1 MFYFL
6 LAKLFLPCILLC
18 CLFLLC
24 FVACGSEIQ
33 TNVVASSS
41 ETKVGFSANQTA
53 VVDIATPNS
62 YGLSYNQYQNFDV
75 GSSGLILNNFA
86 GNSADVVQTQLAGF
100 VNVNNNL
107 QPNNEAKIIVNEVI
121 SPNPSRLAGYLEV
134 AGKKAE
140 VIIANPYGI
149 NFSSAGFINTNKMT
163 AVVGSL
169 VNNGGFDGE
178 NWKFNLSQQ
187 QNGQNF
193 LPSLVIEK
201 NGIDLESVDISNFV
215 ANQIVVNGN
224 IYAGENEVWLQTG
237 NNLYEKQSQQANSA
251 DGQQN
256 QEQQI
261 AIDVANFAQIQ
272 AGNIYLIA
280 TQSNAQINQLGS
292 LLAEKE
298 VALYADRVVN
308 NNIVA
313 DAGNI
318 QITAKN
324 LQQFGFLYAKNQSIN
339 VALQNLDNQGSII
352 AKTQANL
359 DVDNVLNNADLAQ
372 IFAKDL
378 VLNAANLE
386 NFGNISASQN
396 LYSKAIKINNRNN
409 ILAEQNMFLQVDDF
423 ANFGNVVAK
432 NNLDIVAKNLLNQ
445 QNITAKNGSLLA
457 NKLDNQQNIVSAE
470 NLKIVADNIK
480 NNNLLSAKQLAI
492 ATQNIVNSANLQ
504 AIDLLDIN
512 FDSTFSAQLHGDI
525 SSAGSIIIKS
535 QNGLINN
542 AKIFANNNINLVANG
557 NLLNNG
563 SIVGDNLAIEIAGNF
578 INNQEISLN
587 NNLTIKAN
595 SVENQQKI
603 LVTSANLTAKNLVNY
618 ANLLVANNLTVNG
631 DSFVNQQVLEVGK
644 DANFWLSNSFVNKP
658 NSLFYAGGNINLFV
672 ANLLQNQDNA
682 IIYANGN
689 LVIQKDVNKKNLSL
703 LENVFATLEA
713 GQNISV
719 YADRVNN
726 RGIDY
731 DADPNGFYGYN
742 VLYQV
747 PQNARGNGFM
757 ALMFQ
762 DIAVGTLRTK
772 WAKITAGANLS
783 INNATINNFGS
794 SISAKNNIVFNN
806 SSFNNQ
812 TSSVMANNLKST
824 YGKYWYTK
832 SCKMGRWNCKTYYN
846 QADQTAFSSVLV
858 LSKDVANLKAGNNIV
873 INNAGYVNNGYLNN
887 SVGLKPVLSSANNGK
902 IAINNNSSQLDLSLF
917 AESPFFIK
925 HINNNR
931 PLLETRLQFIDKE
944 QFVISDYFYQKL
956 GITRPVAVL
965 ENNLPKDDVLSIIGD
980 GFAQNQLIIAQ
991 LQDLLPNTENQQYTN
1006 DNYQQIIATLVD
1018 NAKIEAEKLN
1028 LQPNQPLNNQQ
1039 ISNLTRD
1046 ILWFEPKMVQQ
1057 QKYLTPV
1064 IYLANYQE
1072 TDSANSLIFAG
1083 NNIEIQT
1090 QQDLLNFGNI
1100 TANNISMVSANNIEN
1115 KPLAKIMAKQ
1125 DAVLLASNN
1134 IINSAFIFANNNLT
1148 VKAKNIVNASIVNT
1162 NQQNLLQN
1170 QFYVNQATEKLE
1182 TFSSIVD
1189 VATMLGK
1196 NINLEAENNI
1206 TNLSAN
1212 ISADQNLLM
1221 QGNNIEIGT
1230 LNLVNSQTYKTGS
1243 GNNYMQKTITESR
1256 NVASNISTS
1265 ENMQIVANNDFML
1278 LGSNIEAKKDLNISA
1293 ENTINISAV
1302 ADYTNINIS
1311 GKQYSEWLKKRF
1323 FSNHDIIVNKSA
1335 NLSANNISLSSGD
1348 NSYVVASNVNAVN
1361 DLQISAGNGN
1371 NSADLYLLNGIDID
1385 SLYTQNTQIKYGFS
1399 LKNSATTA
1407 VATSAVVGT
1416 TATGGLGSPIA
1427 LSAVVLASLLGS
1439 VNKQKSISTSLNY
1452 QEKAIASNLNF
1463 GNNLS
1468 LFASNKI
1475 SISSSNLNFSASK
1488 PENFANVMIVAKNLN
1503 IVDVKQTNIN
1513 AITLQE
1519 HDNYWQKNG
1528 SYGEINQQIAEG
1540 NINISNLQ
1548 QAKLNVNNIENIF
1561 ANHNDF
1567 YDFLTKNHT
1576 TKIDNEKTVINSTN
1590 RSLTDAGAMLV
1601 AITSA
1606 AVTANVFSSF
1616 VAPSA
1621 TATSSAVTTTS
1632 YAGMLSNYFAIESA
1646 KQGAIIA
1653 SASAFNSGASVSLIN
1668 NEGNFDNT
1676 WQDINSKQFVQNLAI
1691 ATISGGLSAGFS
1703 AKLLSQNLAIQ
1714 NTQNIENV
1722 FTKAA
1727 INTAST
1733 SLSFALVEQKNP
1745 LNILKQVSKQEAV
1758 FALANLGATEIGNL
1772 AHPHNRV
1779 NQAPINSDMQLALHG
1794 ALGCSAMVAL
1804 NASCLGGVASGV
1816 LGEVVAENAY
1826 KNGISSQGAVDLSG
1840 LASVV
1845 AINNVDNKNLILVDR
1860 IAKNSASNNAVK
1872 VWLHNVAFGNY
1883 HLSIKLE
1890 PENQAKYANDARFQ
1904 NIDSDNK
1911 RFATIGAGPDNL
1923 DILKIPSD
1931 WLGNLNAGETVLGVL
1946 DGINRARDIDIT
1958 NKVWESENLVPK
1970 ELDDFYINKLFA
1982 LNAGYN
1988 NKVGYELF
1996 PDKRDENYNSN
2007 SYVTGLLIK
2016 ANLKTN
2022 ILPMEPVI
2030 ITAEEL
2036 QDYGDNFPLKPRF
2049 YFMISKYNTPGYKKP
2064 LTSNYFNPLYLNS
2077 SIDNNI
2083 INEKYVSHL

>member
-6 LAKLFLPCILLC
+6 LARLFLPCILLC

-24 FVACGSEIQ
+24 FVAYGSEIQ

-62 YGLSYNQYQNFDV
+62 HGLSYNQYQNFDV

-86 GNSADVVQTQLAGF
+86 GNSTDVVQTQLAGL

-121 SPNPSRLAGYLEV
+121 SPNPSRLSGYLEV

-169 VNNGGFDGE
+169 VNNGGFDGD
-178 NWKFNLSQQ
+178 NWQFNLSQQ
-187 QNGQNF
+187 QNEQNFYGQNF
-193 LPSLVIEK
+193 LPSLVVEK

-215 ANQIVVNGN
+215 AQKIAINGN
-224 IYAGENEVWLQTG
+224 IYAGRNEVSLQTNG
-237 NNLYEKQSQQANSA
+237 NLQT
-251 DGQQN
+251 QN

-280 TQSNAQINQLGS
+280 TQSDAQINQLGS

-298 VALYADRVVN
+298 VALHADRVVN

-324 LQQFGFLYAKNQSIN
+324 LQNFGFLYAKNQSIN
-339 VALQNLDNQGSII
+339 LALQNLDNQGSII
-352 AKTQANL
+352 AKTQVNL
-359 DVDNVLNNADLAQ
+359 DVNNGLSNADLAQ

-378 VLNAANLE
+378 VLNTANLE

-396 LYSKAIKINNRNN
+396 IYSKATKINNRNN
-409 ILAEQNMFLQVDDF
+409 ILAEQNMFLQADDF

-480 NNNLLSAKQLAI
+480 NSNLLSAKQLAI

-512 FDSTFSAQLHGDI
+512 LNSTFSAQLHGDI
-525 SSAGSIIIKS
+525 SSAGSIIINS

-557 NLLNNG
+557 DLLNKR
-563 SIVGDNLAIEIAGNF
+563 SIVGDNLSIETAGNF

-603 LVTSANLTAKNLVNY
+603 IATSANLMAKNFFNG
-618 ANLLVANNLTVNG
+618 ANLLIVNDLTVTG

-644 DANFWLSNSFVNKP
+644 DANLLLSNSFINKP

-689 LVIQKDVNKKNLSL
+689 LIIQKDVNKKNLSL

-731 DADPNGFYGYN
+731 DVDSNGFYGYN

-772 WAKITAGANLS
+772 QAKITAGANLS

-794 SISAKNNIVFNN
+794 SISARNNIVFNN

-846 QADQTAFSSVLV
+846 QADQTAFSSALV

-902 IAINNNSSQLDLSLF
+902 ITINNNSSQLDLSLF
-917 AESPFFIK
+917 AESPLFTK

-965 ENNLPKDDVLSIIGD
+965 ENDALTNNLAVQNEVVPQMIGD

-1006 DNYQQIIATLVD
+1006 DNYQQIISTLVD

-1039 ISNLTRD
+1039 ISSLTHD

-1064 IYLANYQE
+1064 VYLANYQAI
-1072 TDSANSLIFAG
+1072 DSANSLIFAG
-1083 NNIEIQT
+1083 NNIEMQT
-1090 QQDLLNFGNI
+1090 QRDLLNFGNI
-1100 TANNISMVSANNIEN
+1100 TANNISLVSANNIEN

-1134 IINSAFIFANNNLT
+1134 IINSAFVSANNNLT
-1148 VKAKNIVNASIVNT
+1148 VKAKNIVNASIVNS

-1189 VATMLGK
+1189 VATMQGK
-1196 NINLEAENNI
+1196 NINLEAESNI

-1243 GNNYMQKTITESR
+1243 GNNYVQKTITESR
-1256 NVASNISTS
+1256 NVASNISAS
-1265 ENMQIVANNDFML
+1265 ENIQIVANNDFML

-1323 FSNHDIIVNKSA
+1323 FSNHDIIANKSA
-1335 NLSANNISLSSGD
+1335 NLSANNINLSSGA

-1361 DLQISAGNGN
+1361 DLQISAGNSN
-1371 NSADLYLLNGIDID
+1371 NSANLYLLNGIDID
-1385 SLYTQNTQIKYGFS
+1385 SLYTQNTQVKYGFS
-1399 LKNSATTA
+1399 LKNSATTT
-1407 VATSAVVGT
+1407 VATAAVVGT
-1416 TATGGLGSPIA
+1416 TATGGLGSPVA

-1439 VNKQKSISTSLNY
+1439 VNKQKSISATFNY

-1503 IVDVKQTNIN
+1503 IINAKQTNIN
-1513 AITLQE
+1513 TITLQE

-1528 SYGEINQQIAEG
+1528 SYGEINQQIAES
-1540 NINISNLQ
+1540 NINISSLQ
-1548 QAKLNVNNIENIF
+1548 QAKLNIDNIENIF
-1561 ANHNDF
+1561 ANNNDF
-1567 YDFLTKNHT
+1567 YDFLAKNHT
-1576 TKIDNEKTVINSTN
+1576 TKIDNQKTIINSTN

-1601 AITSA
+1601 AITA
-1606 AVTANVFSSF
+1606 TAVTANVFSSF

-1621 TATSSAVTTTS
+1621 TATSSAVTTTN

-1646 KQGAIIA
+1646 KQGAVIA

-1676 WQDINSKQFVQNLAI
+1676 WQDINSKQFAQNIAI

-1745 LNILKQVSKQEAV
+1745 LNILKQVGKQEVV

-1772 AHPHNRV
+1772 AHPHNPV
-1779 NQAPINSDMQLALHG
+1779 NQAPINSAMQLALHG

-1845 AINNVDNKNLILVDR
+1845 AINNVDNQNLILVNR

-1872 VWLHNVAFGNY
+1872 VWLHKVAFGNY

-1890 PENQAKYANDARFQ
+1890 PENQAKYANDPRFQ
-1904 NIDSDNK
+1904 NIDSNNK

-1923 DILKIPSD
+1923 DILKISSD
-1931 WLGNLNAGETVLGVL
+1931 WLGNLNAGETVLGGL
-1946 DGINRARDIDIT
+1946 DGINRTRDIDIT

-1988 NKVGYELF
+1988 NKLGYELF
-1996 PDKRDENYNSN
+1996 PDTRDENYNSN
-2007 SYVTGLLIK
+2007 SYVAGLLTK

-2030 ITAEEL
+2030 ISAEEL
-2036 QDYGDNFPLKPRF
+2036 QDYGDNFPLKPGF